1 MGPFS
6 GSYPSKEGGQ
16 YQNTTPCLPACSSTD
31 TRLQGRLWCR
41 SVKIGEWFSLP
52 PSCSALSPSGVAAA
66 HHDDARG
73 AIRPPLSLFGVF
85 LLVTKGAG

>member
-6 GSYPSKEGGQ
+6 GSYPSKEGGR
-16 YQNTTPCLPACSSTD
+16 YQKTTPCLPVCWSND
-31 TRLQGRLWCR
+31 TGLQGRLWWR

-52 PSCSALSPSGVAAA
+52 PSLPPSGVAAA
-66 HHDDARG
+66 HYDDARG
-73 AIRPPLSLFGVF
+73 AIRPPLSLLGAF